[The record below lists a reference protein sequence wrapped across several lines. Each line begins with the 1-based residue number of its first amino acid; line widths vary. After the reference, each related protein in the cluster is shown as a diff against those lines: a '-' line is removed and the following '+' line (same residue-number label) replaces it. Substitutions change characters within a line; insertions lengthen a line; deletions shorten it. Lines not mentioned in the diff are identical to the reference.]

1 MVIAKIQEWVAE
13 LDGLTKDIPE
23 ESKPTV
29 YLGAV
34 SFSGGHGFCGTFCNY
49 APLMAIHALN
59 LADSL
64 GEKGGVEIAMEQVI
78 EWDPDIIFLNPGNMN
93 LVLDDYEDNPD
104 AIDSLRAVQ
113 NGDVYAQVN
122 FNMFNTNME
131 LAIVDAYYAGSII
144 YPEAFKDIDFTAKA
158 EEIFNVMIGMD
169 YLGILEA
176 NGLTFGPI
184 TIGE

>member
-1 MVIAKIQEWVAE
+1 
-13 LDGLTKDIPE
+13 
-23 ESKPTV
+23 
-29 YLGAV
+29 
-34 SFSGGHGFCGTFCNY
+34 
-49 APLMAIHALN
+49 MAINAVN

-64 GEKGGVEIAMEQVI
+64 GEKGGVEISMEQVI
-78 EWDPDIIFLNPGNMN
+78 EWDPDIIFLNPGNMG

-113 NGDVYAQVN
+113 NGNVYAQVE
-122 FNMFNTNME
+122 FNRYATNME
-131 LAIVDAYYAGSII
+131 LAIVDAYYAGTVI
-144 YPEAFKDIDFTAKA
+144 YPEAFKDVDFRAKA

-169 YLGILEA
+169 YLGVLES